1 MKVVRT
7 FSTSA
12 NIGPGFDCLG
22 ICFDLYNDYSFEVN
36 DEYLLTG
43 FDEKYLD
50 PKRNLIIQSYEKVF
64 NKLNKELIYIK
75 LDQIVQNIP
84 TSRGLGSSAS
94 CIVSGV
100 MMANNVLGNILSKD
114 EIFQIASEIEGH
126 PDNVAPLIYGGFT
139 CSFKDE
145 EYIKVEL
152 DINPTFN
159 FMVCIP
165 PFELSTALARSV
177 LPKEIS
183 VKDAVFNMSHL
194 VATIKALENGDMG
207 LLKSGKQDLIHE
219 PYRYKLIKDSDV
231 VIDYANNNNA
241 VCLISGAGSTLLL
254 ISNNKINKID
264 QLKDW
269 RFEEV
274 KVNNKGAYI
283 YEK

>member
-22 ICFDLYNDYSFEVN
+22 ICFDLYNEYSFEVN
-36 DEYLLTG
+36 NKYVLEG
-43 FDEKYLD
+43 FDDKYSN
-50 PKRNLIIQSYEKVF
+50 PEYNLIIQSYEKVF
-64 NKLNKELIYIK
+64 NKLNKKLIYVK
-75 LDQIVQNIP
+75 LNQITQNIP

-94 CIVSGV
+94 CIVSGI
-100 MMANNVLGNILSKD
+100 MIANDVLNNILSKD
-114 EIFQIASEIEGH
+114 EIFQIASEMEGH

-145 EYIKVEL
+145 KYIKVEL
-152 DINPTFN
+152 NINSNYN
-159 FMVCIP
+159 FLVCIP

-177 LPKEIS
+177 LPKEIL

-194 VATIKALENGDMG
+194 VAMIKALENGDME
-207 LLKSGKQDLIHE
+207 LLKRGKKDLIHE

-231 VIDYANNNNA
+231 VIDYANKNNT

-254 ISNNKINKID
+254 ISKNKLDKIE
-264 QLKDW
+264 QLSDW

>member
-22 ICFDLYNDYSFEVN
+22 ICFDLFNDYSFEVS

-43 FDEKYLD
+43 FDNKYLD
-50 PKRNLIIQSYEKVF
+50 PSKNLIIKSYEEVF
-64 NKLNKELIYIK
+64 KKLNKDLVYIK
-75 LDQIVQNIP
+75 LNQIAQNIP

-94 CIVSGV
+94 CIVSGI
-100 MMANNVLGNILSKD
+100 MIANEVLNNILSKD
-114 EIFQIASEIEGH
+114 EVFQIASELEGH

-139 CSFKDE
+139 CSFKDD

-152 DINPTFN
+152 NVNQAYN

-183 VKDAVFNMSHL
+183 VKNAVFNMSHL
-194 VATIKALENGDMG
+194 VAMIKALENGDME
-207 LLKSGKQDLIHE
+207 LLKRGKQDLIHE

-231 VIDYANNNNA
+231 VIDYANKNNA

-254 ISNNKINKID
+254 ISKDKINKID
-264 QLKDW
+264 CLNDW

-274 KVNNKGAYI
+274 KVNYKGAYV

>member
-22 ICFDLYNDYSFEVN
+22 ICFDLFNDYSFEIS
-36 DEYLLTG
+36 DEYLLKG
-43 FDEKYLD
+43 FDNKYLD
-50 PKRNLIIQSYEKVF
+50 PSKNLIIKSYEEVF
-64 NKLNKELIYIK
+64 KKLNKDLVYIK
-75 LDQIVQNIP
+75 LNQIAQNIP

-94 CIVSGV
+94 CIVSGI
-100 MMANNVLGNILSKD
+100 MIANEVLNNILSKD
-114 EIFQIASEIEGH
+114 EVFQIASELEGH

-139 CSFKDE
+139 CSFKDD

-152 DINPTFN
+152 NVNQAYN

-183 VKDAVFNMSHL
+183 VKNAVFNMSHL
-194 VATIKALENGDMG
+194 VAMIKALENGDME
-207 LLKSGKQDLIHE
+207 LLKRGKQDLIHE

-231 VIDYANNNNA
+231 VIDYANKKNA

-254 ISNNKINKID
+254 ISKDKINKID
-264 QLKDW
+264 CLNDW

-274 KVNNKGAYI
+274 KVNYKGAYV

>member
-22 ICFDLYNDYSFEVN
+22 ICFDLYNDYSFEVS
-36 DEYLLTG
+36 DEYLLSG
-43 FDEKYLD
+43 FEDKYLD
-50 PKRNLIIQSYEKVF
+50 PNNNLIIKSYEEVF
-64 NKLNKELIYIK
+64 KKLNKEIIYIK
-75 LDQIVQNIP
+75 LNQISHNIP

-94 CIVSGV
+94 CIVCGI
-100 MMANNVLGNILSKD
+100 MIGNEILNNILSKD
-114 EIFQIASEIEGH
+114 EVFQIASELEGH

-139 CSFKDE
+139 CSFKDD

-152 DINPTFN
+152 EVNSSFN

-194 VATIKALENGDMG
+194 VAMIKALENGDME
-207 LLKSGKQDLIHE
+207 LLKKGKQDLIHE

-231 VIDYANNNNA
+231 VIDYANKNNA
-241 VCLISGAGSTLLL
+241 ICLISGAGSTLLL
-254 ISNNKINKID
+254 ISKNKINKIEC
-264 QLKDW
+264 LNDW

-274 KVNNKGAYI
+274 KVNYKGAYV

>member
-22 ICFDLYNDYSFEVN
+22 ICFDLFNDYSFEVS

-43 FDEKYLD
+43 FDNKYLD
-50 PKRNLIIQSYEKVF
+50 PSKNLIIKSYEEVF
-64 NKLNKELIYIK
+64 KKLNKDLVYIK
-75 LDQIVQNIP
+75 LNQIAQNIP

-94 CIVSGV
+94 CIVSGI
-100 MMANNVLGNILSKD
+100 MIANEVLNNILSKD
-114 EIFQIASEIEGH
+114 EVFQIASELEGH

-139 CSFKDE
+139 CSFKDD

-152 DINPTFN
+152 NVNQAYN

-183 VKDAVFNMSHL
+183 VKNAVFNMSHL
-194 VATIKALENGDMG
+194 VAMIKALENGDME
-207 LLKSGKQDLIHE
+207 LLKRGKQDLIHE
-219 PYRYKLIKDSDV
+219 PYRYKLIKDSYV
-231 VIDYANNNNA
+231 VIDYANKNNA

-254 ISNNKINKID
+254 ISKDKINKID
-264 QLKDW
+264 CLNDW

-274 KVNNKGAYI
+274 KVNYKGAYV

>member
-7 FSTSA
+7 FATSA
-12 NIGPGFDCLG
+12 NVGPGFDCLG
-22 ICFDLYNDYSFEVN
+22 ICFDLYNDYSFETN
-36 DEYLLTG
+36 DKYLLEG
-43 FDEKYLD
+43 FDEKYCD
-50 PKRNLIIQSYEKVF
+50 PKHNLIIHSYEKTF
-64 NKLNKELIYIK
+64 EKLNKELIYIK
-75 LDQIVQNIP
+75 LNQISKQIP

-94 CIVSGV
+94 CIVSGI
-100 MMANNVLGNILSKD
+100 MIANEVLNNILSKD

-145 EYIKVEL
+145 EYIKIEL
-152 DINPTFN
+152 NVDSSFN

-177 LPKEIS
+177 LPKEIA

-194 VATIKALENGDMG
+194 VAMIKALENGDME
-207 LLKSGKQDLIHE
+207 LLKRGKQDLIHE

-231 VIDYANNNNA
+231 VINYAKNNNA

-254 ISNNKINKID
+254 ISKDKINKIE
-264 QLKDW
+264 QLKEW
-269 RFEEV
+269 QFKEV
-274 KVNNKGAYI
+274 TVNNKGAYI